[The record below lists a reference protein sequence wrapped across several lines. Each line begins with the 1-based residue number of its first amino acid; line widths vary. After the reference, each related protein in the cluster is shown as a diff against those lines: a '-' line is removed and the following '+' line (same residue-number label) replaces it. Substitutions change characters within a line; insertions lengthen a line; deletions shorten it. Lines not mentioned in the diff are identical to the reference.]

1 VGLRGFIPAAVG
13 EKEQTMVE
21 QQRLAELVVRMREA
35 QKEARHWRDQAHYI
49 AARQLE
55 REVDALLL
63 QIIHERQQTQQE
75 QR

>member
-1 VGLRGFIPAAVG
+1 MGLRGFIPAAVG
-13 EKEQTMVE
+13 EREQTMVE
-21 QQRLAELVVRMREA
+21 RKLAELVVRMREA

-63 QIIHERQQTQQE
+63 QIIHERQQTPQE

>member
-1 VGLRGFIPAAVG
+1 
-13 EKEQTMVE
+13 
-21 QQRLAELVVRMREA
+21 VVRMREA